1 MRKFILLSILLA
13 TVPMLFAEIRSLW
26 VLPWNLT
33 SPQAIDDLIQDTLDA
48 SQTELLLEIRYRA
61 DALYTQNKAGAK
73 YHNPEP
79 RSYVLEDDGFD
90 PLDYAI
96 HKAHEHDLQVHA
108 WVIVFN
114 ATPTNREL
122 VNKNYIFNN
131 HREWITHDEYGRQ
144 MRSSR
149 QFGYFIDPGIP
160 EVQAYLLDVFSDIVT
175 GYPLL
180 DGLHLDY
187 IRYPS
192 AQWGYHPVSVRRFEE
207 AKAQGEI
214 LSWNEWRM
222 RQVTEFVQKCRARIK
237 SINPSITLS
246 AAVFADIKDAR
257 IAYAQ
262 DWYAWL
268 KDGLLDRVYPMA
280 YHLDYEVFQAQMQD
294 MKQQGQDD
302 KLVIGLRAWDAK
314 GNSMMPLDNP
324 EYNIAH
330 INKRIA
336 LVREAGY
343 AGIALFSYE
352 SIRQK
357 EALSTLA
364 NLAFPKLTSPP
375 EEPKA
380 PEDIKTVDASVE
392 VVAGSYVIQL
402 SLPQHGLWNWD
413 ILDNRGKPLYS
424 RQGSYFSGHSEAY
437 WSGNLSDGQKI
448 HPGAYS
454 LCVYRQEEGLRYY
467 IPINLDTI
475 SNE

>member
-1 MRKFILLSILLA
+1 
-13 TVPMLFAEIRSLW
+13 
-26 VLPWNLT
+26 
-33 SPQAIDDLIQDTLDA
+33 
-48 SQTELLLEIRYRA
+48 
-61 DALYTQNKAGAK
+61 
-73 YHNPEP
+73 
-79 RSYVLEDDGFD
+79 
-90 PLDYAI
+90 
-96 HKAHEHDLQVHA
+96 
-108 WVIVFN
+108 
-114 ATPTNREL
+114 
-122 VNKNYIFNN
+122 
-131 HREWITHDEYGRQ
+131 
-144 MRSSR
+144 
-149 QFGYFIDPGIP
+149 
-160 EVQAYLLDVFSDIVT
+160 
-175 GYPLL
+175 
-180 DGLHLDY
+180 
-187 IRYPS
+187 
-192 AQWGYHPVSVRRFEE
+192 
-207 AKAQGEI
+207 
-214 LSWNEWRM
+214 
-222 RQVTEFVQKCRARIK
+222 VTEFVQKCRARIK